1 MSYDKQKKITMT
13 PLKRFYNLLELDKK
27 DVYQIFFYAI
37 FAGLISLSLPL
48 GIQAIINFI
57 QSGRVSAS
65 WIVLIILVIFGV
77 ALVGILSLM
86 QLRITENL
94 QQKIF
99 VRASFEFAARL
110 PKIKM
115 EQLYNSYPPE
125 LANRFFDTMTIQKGT
140 SKLLIDFSAALLQI
154 AFGVILLSLYHP
166 YFIIFG
172 VLLFFLLYFIFR
184 FSFKSGLETSLKE
197 SKFKYK
203 VAGWLQELARNNY
216 SFKNDLHYNFGLQK
230 NNNIVSEY
238 LNYRE
243 KHFSVIKRQFT
254 QLILF
259 KILITGG
266 LLSIGGFLVLSQQMN
281 IGQFVAAEIIILL
294 VITSVEKI
302 IIGLETFYDVLTS
315 IEKIGQVTDMEL
327 EEDTAFSS
335 DTCYANI
342 SLEIENL
349 TFKFPDSN
357 KEILS
362 ALSLKI
368 EQGEKIAIE
377 GPNSSGKTT
386 LIRILSGLLQ
396 PTSGTFYINDDTYR
410 KINLKQYRSQIGG
423 IIHGETPFEGT
434 LLENITFNDNSI
446 TTENLKWA
454 IEGVQLSSFVKTLPK
469 GLETHIFPEGKQLS
483 SSDAEKVLL
492 ARSIIHKPKILFYED
507 PTDMMDIKVANEII
521 DFLTSEKNNWT
532 IIVSSKNPYWKTKC
546 SRIITMENGTIQ
558 LDLKNK

>member
-1 MSYDKQKKITMT
+1 MT
-13 PLKRFYNLLELDKK
+13 SLKRFYNLLELDKK

-48 GIQAIINFI
+48 GIQAITNFI

-65 WIVLIILVIFGV
+65 WIILIILVVFGV

-110 PKIKM
+110 PKIKT
-115 EQLYNSYPPE
+115 EQLHNTYPPE
-125 LANRFFDTMTIQKGT
+125 LANRFFDTMAIQKGT

-154 AFGVILLSLYHP
+154 VFGVILLSLYHP

-172 VLLFFLLYFIFR
+172 VLLFGILYFIFK

-203 VAGWLQELARNNY
+203 VASWLQEMARNNF
-216 SFKNDLHYNFGLQK
+216 SFKNDLNYNYGLQK
-230 NNNIVSEY
+230 NNNLVGNY

-243 KHFSVIKRQFT
+243 KHFDVIKRQFS
-254 QLILF
+254 QLIMF
-259 KILITGG
+259 KILITAS

-294 VITSVEKI
+294 VINSVEKI

-315 IEKIGQVTDMEL
+315 IEKIGQVTDLEL
-327 EEDTAFSS
+327 EEDVPFKG
-335 DTCYANI
+335 DTCYTNI
-342 SLEIENL
+342 SLETENL
-349 TFKFPDSN
+349 YFKFPDSN
-357 KEILS
+357 KEILN
-362 ALSLKI
+362 AISLKI
-368 EQGEKIAIE
+368 EQGEKIVNE
-377 GPNSSGKTT
+377 GENGSGKTT

-396 PTSGTFYINDDTYR
+396 PTNGSFYINDDTFR
-410 KINLKQYRSQIGG
+410 KINLKQFRSQIGC
-423 IIHGETPFEGT
+423 ITHSETPFEGS
-434 LLENITFNDNSI
+434 LLENITFNDDTL
-446 TTENLKWA
+446 TTEDLKWA
-454 IEGVQLSSFVKTLPK
+454 IDGVQLSSYIKSLPK
-469 GLETHIFPEGKQLS
+469 GLETRIFPEGKQLS
-483 SSDAEKVLL
+483 SSNAQKLLL

-507 PTDMMDIKVANEII
+507 PTDNMDEKVANEII
-521 DFLTSEKNNWT
+521 DFITSDKNKWT

-546 SRIITMENGTIQ
+546 NRSITMQNGAIQ
-558 LDLKNK
+558 LDLKTN

>member
-1 MSYDKQKKITMT
+1 MT

-65 WIVLIILVIFGV
+65 WIILIVLVVFGV
-77 ALVGILSLM
+77 ALIGILSLM

-99 VRASFEFAARL
+99 VRSSFEFAARL
-110 PKIKM
+110 PKIKS
-115 EQLYNSYPPE
+115 EQLYNTYPPE

-154 AFGVILLSLYHP
+154 VFGILLLSLYHP

-172 VLLFFLLYFIFR
+172 ILLLFLLYFIFK
-184 FSFKSGLETSLKE
+184 FSYKSGLETSLKE

-203 VAGWLQELARNNY
+203 VAGWLQEVARNNF
-216 SFKNDLHYNFGLQK
+216 SFKNELNYDFALEK
-230 NNNIVSEY
+230 NNQIVSDY

-243 KHFSVIKRQFT
+243 KHFDVIKRQFS
-254 QLILF
+254 QLIIF
-259 KILITGG
+259 KIIITAS

-294 VITSVEKI
+294 VINSVEKI

-315 IEKIGQVTDMEL
+315 VEKIGQVTDLEL
-327 EEDTAFSS
+327 EEDTITKN
-335 DTCYANI
+335 DTCYTNI
-342 SLEIENL
+342 VLETENIK
-349 TFKFPDSN
+349 FKFPDSK
-357 KEILS
+357 KEVLNAI
-362 ALSLKI
+362 SLKI
-368 EQGEKIAIE
+368 EQGEKIVLDGE
-377 GPNSSGKTT
+377 NGSGKTT
-386 LIRILSGLLQ
+386 LIRLLSGLLQ
-396 PTSGTFYINDDTYR
+396 PTSGSFYINDDTFR
-410 KINLKQYRSQIGG
+410 KINLKQYRSQIGS

-434 LLENITFNDNSI
+434 ILENITFKDTSI
-446 TTENLKWA
+446 PFEDIKWA
-454 IEGVQLSSFVKTLPK
+454 IDGVQLSSFIKSLPK
-469 GLETHIFPEGKQLS
+469 GLDSRIFPEGKQLS
-483 SSDAEKVLL
+483 SSNAQKILL

-507 PTDMMDIKVANEII
+507 PTDSMDEKVANEII
-521 DFLTSEKNNWT
+521 DFITSDANKWT
-532 IIVSSKNPYWKTKC
+532 IVVSSKNPYWKTKC
-546 SRIITMENGTIQ
+546 SRKIIMQNGDIQ
-558 LDLKNK
+558 LDLKNN